1 MDLFAIFSLAAVNG
15 CAGQGSARCKQYR
28 NPKGDI
34 AVIAGLR
41 RLGIVSNSRRLNGK
55 LRCSRTG
62 FGNNRQRVLADRQS
76 FQIFSFQID
85 NGAAFL
91 YCVVG
96 SIQVFAVYLYL
107 LEVFIS
113 CIGSKGKTV
122 LCAFLPATV
131 CPGCDDDLEIGSN
144 RTADSTFAIVIAVA
158 GGRNVCQILR
168 ICVGLAVKFNGCCI
182 SGYTCFRAGARGLFC
197 RCYNYFRSFLMGFIL
212 FTSTS
217 QTKVQ
222 GVPSVAGTKSQAL
235 SWV

>member
-76 FQIFSFQID
+76 FQIFSFQSD
-85 NGAAFL
+85 NGAAFF

-96 SIQVFAVYLYL
+96 NIQVFAVNLNFK
-107 LEVFIS
+107 EVCKS
-113 CIGSKGKTV
+113 GVGSKGESV
-122 LCAFLPATV
+122 L
-131 CPGCDDDLEIGSN
+131 
-144 RTADSTFAIVIAVA
+144 RTRTKAYQAQAPSIVQDSIE
-158 GGRNVCQILR
+158 
-168 ICVGLAVKFNGCCI
+168 
-182 SGYTCFRAGARGLFC
+182 
-197 RCYNYFRSFLMGFIL
+197 
-212 FTSTS
+212 
-217 QTKVQ
+217 
-222 GVPSVAGTKSQAL
+222 
-235 SWV
+235 W